1 MILVLVSS
9 TFCYANEGEKSTDN
23 YFVGFPAAWNIVAV
37 MMWVLALPGW
47 LNIALTILLSIL
59 TLVPTH
65 YVHPARVA
73 RFRVLNIAAVGVW
86 LVGTVW
92 LVVIHP
98 DLPTAIQPDRPI
110 AALVMS
116 VGGGVWL
123 LVAGALRTARGVDTP
138 G

>member
-47 LNIALTILLSIL
+47 LNIALTILLSVL

-65 YVHPARVA
+65 YVHPARVT
-73 RFRVLNIAAVGVW
+73 RFRTLNIAAVGMW
-86 LVGTVW
+86 LV
-92 LVVIHP
+92 
-98 DLPTAIQPDRPI
+98 DTAYNLRPSEYKKLI
-110 AALVMS
+110 
-116 VGGGVWL
+116 
-123 LVAGALRTARGVDTP
+123 R
-138 G
+138 

>member
-1 MILVLVSS
+1 M
-9 TFCYANEGEKSTDN
+9 
-23 YFVGFPAAWNIVAV
+23 
-37 MMWVLALPGW
+37 
-47 LNIALTILLSIL
+47 
-59 TLVPTH
+59 PTH
-65 YVHPARVA
+65 YVHPARVT
-73 RFRVLNIAAVGVW
+73 RFRAFNIAAVGVW

-123 LVAGALRTARGVDTP
+123 LVAGALRTIRGVDTP

>member
-1 MILVLVSS
+1 
-9 TFCYANEGEKSTDN
+9 
-23 YFVGFPAAWNIVAV
+23 

-47 LNIALTILLSIL
+47 LNIALTILLSVL

-65 YVHPARVA
+65 YVHPARVT
-73 RFRVLNIAAVGVW
+73 RFRTLNIAAVGVW

-92 LVVIHP
+92 LVIVHP
-98 DLPTAIQPDRPI
+98 ARPI

-123 LVAGALRTARGVDTP
+123 LVAGGLRTARGVDTP
-138 G
+138 S